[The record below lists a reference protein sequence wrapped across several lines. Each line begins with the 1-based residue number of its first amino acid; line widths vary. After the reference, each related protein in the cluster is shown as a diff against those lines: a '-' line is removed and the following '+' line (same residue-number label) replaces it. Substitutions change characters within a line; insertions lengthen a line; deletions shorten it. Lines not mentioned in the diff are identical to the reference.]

1 MEKAFKFE
9 NKAYVPSQIEEI
21 FNCAKCD
28 LSNKKPRYCRVLRNG
43 KFCPVKSRVHKVMK
57 ELKGGL

>member
-9 NKAYVPSQIEEI
+9 NKAYVPSQIEDM

-28 LSNKKPRYCRVLRNG
+28 LSNKKPRYCKVIMNG
-43 KFCPVKSRVHKVMK
+43 QSCPVKCRVHQVMK
-57 ELKGGL
+57 ELKEGV

>member
-9 NKAYVPSQIEEI
+9 NKAYVPSQIEEM

-43 KFCPVKSRVHKVMK
+43 KFCTIKHFFY
-57 ELKGGL
+57 L

>member
-9 NKAYVPSQIEEI
+9 NKAYIPSQIEET

-28 LSNKKPRYCRVLRNG
+28 LSNRKPRYCKVLRHNQS
-43 KFCPVKSRVHKVMK
+43 CPIKGRVHQAMK
-57 ELKGGL
+57 ELKGGV

>member
-9 NKAYVPSQIEEI
+9 NKAYVPSQIKEI
-21 FNCAKCD
+21 FNCTKCG
-28 LSNKKPRYCRVLRNG
+28 LSNKKPRYCKVLRNNQP
-43 KFCPVKSRVHKVMK
+43 CPVKSRVHKVMK